1 MQLQLGTMAHTDLS
15 MIRIPPHVV
24 HYAEPLGTEVVM
36 NLDVFSPIRDD
47 YRHLIEYQDA
57 EFANPVVTA

>member
-1 MQLQLGTMAHTDLS
+1 
-15 MIRIPPHVV
+15 
-24 HYAEPLGTEVVM
+24 M

-57 EFANPVVTA
+57 EFAPAKGQPA